1 LKPLSDRRYSR
12 GSILPG
18 GLLVDVS
25 DEANEVGLEYP
36 VALTVGLARILR
48 PTEYLEKLGVSFE
61 ERTRLLLTIVRQE
74 LKPHDGT
81 SDIRH
86 DDEKHLVS
94 MPLTRGPLIR
104 EEIISVI
111 ALVHDG
117 DDGEPVIT
125 LCTPEPNNEAA

>member
-1 LKPLSDRRYSR
+1 
-12 GSILPG
+12 LPG

>member
-1 LKPLSDRRYSR
+1 MKPHNDRRYSR

-36 VALTVGLARILR
+36 VALTAGLARLLR
-48 PTEYLEKLGVSFE
+48 PNEYLEKLGVSFE
-61 ERTRLLLTIVRQE
+61 GRTKLLLTIVRQE
-74 LKPHDGT
+74 LKPHEGP
-81 SDIRH
+81 SDIRC
-86 DDEKHLVS
+86 DDEKHLVN
-94 MPLTRGPLIR
+94 MPLTKGPLIR

-125 LCTPEPNNEAA
+125 LFPPEPNNEAA